1 MAAYVIVDS
10 KVHDPETMKNYGAKV
25 GETLKKYGGRP
36 IVAGDA
42 IDVKEGNWTPTRV
55 VVLEFESAAAAQTWY
70 NSQEYQEILPIR
82 LAAADDNFIIVD
94 GV

>member
-1 MAAYVIVDS
+1 
-10 KVHDPETMKNYGAKV
+10 MKNLANQ
-25 GETLKKYGGRP
+25 P
-36 IVAGDA
+36 I
-42 IDVKEGNWTPTRV
+42 
-55 VVLEFESAAAAQTWY
+55 FESAEAAQTWY